1 MATVMR
7 ADAQDNRRR
16 ILAAAEKVY
25 ESGEDAS
32 TERVAELAHVG
43 IATVF
48 RHFPTKAA
56 LLEAVL
62 VTRLARL
69 REQAQALLDA
79 DDPGAALSGFF
90 THLVIDAAGKLAI
103 AEALRASGGDG
114 TEAQQASYAL
124 HAAVGELLS
133 RAQEA
138 GAVRPDLGLDEF
150 YALLIGASKGAAAME
165 LDEAARD
172 RMLEVVFAGLRPMEG
187 RSRTT

>member
-1 MATVMR
+1 MANDMMR

-25 ESGEDAS
+25 GSGEDAS

-62 VTRLARL
+62 VTRLERL
-69 REQAQALLDA
+69 REQAQALLGA
-79 DDPGAALSGFF
+79 ADPGAALTGFF
-90 THLVIDAAGKLAI
+90 AHLVADAAGKLAI
-103 AEALRASGGDG
+103 AGALQASGGDG
-114 TEAQQASYAL
+114 TDAERASYAL
-124 HAAVGELLS
+124 HAAVGELLT

-138 GAVRPDLGLDEF
+138 GAVRAPTWGWT
-150 YALLIGASKGAAAME
+150 SST
-165 LDEAARD
+165 RC
-172 RMLEVVFAGLRPMEG
+172 
-187 RSRTT
+187 